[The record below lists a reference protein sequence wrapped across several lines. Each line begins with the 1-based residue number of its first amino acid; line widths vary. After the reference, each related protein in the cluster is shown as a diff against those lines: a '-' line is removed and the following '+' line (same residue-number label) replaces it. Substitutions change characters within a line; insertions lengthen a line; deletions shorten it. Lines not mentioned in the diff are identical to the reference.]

1 MRASKLRKRENIQLA
16 ATLVLVRDGAAGV
29 EVYMTRRP
37 GGIDFADLHVFPGGK
52 VSAEDDDSLVN
63 ATVALRGLAAADADA
78 QLDEAQA
85 LRYWL
90 AAVRESFEEC
100 GVLFARNADGDW
112 LSMAAE
118 ERADYVALRQ
128 ALIDGQTSLAQLCAQ
143 RNLTIDLS
151 SVGYLSHWLTPD
163 SVARRFDTR
172 FFLARM
178 LPEQQT
184 VEHADEVVSG
194 HWVSPAAA
202 LAHAD
207 AGDWQLISPTRV
219 TLASIAPYDT
229 TEALWRAVSRRE
241 HMPLLTQALR
251 DEGMCG

>member
-1 MRASKLRKRENIQLA
+1 MRAAKLRKRENIQLA
-16 ATLVLVRDGAAGV
+16 ATLVLVRDGSAGV

-63 ATVALRGLAAADADA
+63 ATVPLCGLAAADADR
-78 QLDEAQA
+78 QLEEAQA

-100 GVLFARNADGDW
+100 GVLFARNAVGGW
-112 LSMAAE
+112 LSIAAD
-118 ERADYVALRQ
+118 ERTDYVALRQ
-128 ALIDGQTSLAQLCAQ
+128 ALIDGRTSLSQLCAQ
-143 RNLTIDLS
+143 RELTIDLS
-151 SVGYLSHWLTPD
+151 TVAYLSHWLTPAT
-163 SVARRFDTR
+163 VPRRFDTR

-184 VEHADEVVSG
+184 VEHAEEVVSG
-194 HWVSPAAA
+194 HWVRPAAA

-219 TLASIAPYDT
+219 TLESIAPYDST
-229 TEALWRAVSRRE
+229 DALWRAVAARA
-241 HMPLLTQALR
+241 HMPPLTQALR